1 MVVDHHWWPIME
13 IAAMLIESCQAFN
26 TTSRSDFHVHSGLFF
41 FEGQVGGSKRVVLYR
56 SDL

>member
-1 MVVDHHWWPIME
+1 ME